1 MNDSTAQSAAVKKAE
16 HATRAADALVLFG
29 ITGDLAKKML
39 LPALYQLVRD
49 EKWDVPIVGVTRGG
63 WSVERLREHA
73 RDSVTQSGA
82 VDEEAFGRFS
92 DLLGLATIDYDDPS
106 SFRSIAEQIK
116 GCEFVAHYLAVPPQ
130 LYAKAAACLA
140 AVDLADNARLVVE
153 KPFGHDLESAR
164 ALQGE
169 LAKHFPEDRIRRVD
183 HYLGKDAVEDLL
195 TIRFANNMLRALMYR
210 DHVSSVQV
218 TMAENFDVAD
228 RGGFYDAT
236 GALRDVVQNHM
247 LQMLAYLVM
256 ESPRTD
262 APEDILDE
270 RARALR
276 AVRTV
281 QRADLVRGQY
291 EGFQDVQGVRP
302 VSTTETYA
310 ALRTYVDSDR
320 WSGVPFV
327 LRTGKALTASATE
340 ILVELNKVSP
350 DSYYTA
356 CSQDAAPNLIR
367 FRISPDAG
375 VTFDLLAQHE
385 GNAQRVDPVSA
396 TVDFTHLTGSGT
408 AAYRLVLGDAVSG
421 DPRRFTR
428 MDMVEESWRIVEEIL
443 DSDVMPSVYRVG
455 SWGPAEADALTEGGW
470 YLPSVARATDES

>member
-1 MNDSTAQSAAVKKAE
+1 MNDDSTAKSAAGQ
-16 HATRAADALVLFG
+16 ATQPADALVLFG

-63 WSVERLREHA
+63 WTVERLREHA
-73 RDSVTQSGA
+73 RDSVTQNGGLDEGA
-82 VDEEAFGRFS
+82 FTRFA
-92 DLLGLATIDYDDPS
+92 DLLRLATIDYDDPS
-106 SFRSIAEQIK
+106 SFRSIAEQTG
-116 GCEFVAHYLAVPPQ
+116 GCRFLAHYLAVPPQ
-130 LYAKAAACLA
+130 LYAKAASCLA
-140 AVDLADNARLVVE
+140 SVGLAENSRLVVE

-164 ALQGE
+164 ALQAE
-169 LAKHFPEDRIRRVD
+169 LIKHFPEERIRRVD

-195 TIRFANNMLRALMYR
+195 TIRFANNVLRALMHR
-210 DHVSSVQV
+210 HHVNSVQV

-228 RGGFYDAT
+228 RGGFYDTT

-256 ESPRTD
+256 ESPRTG
-262 APEDILDE
+262 APDDILDE

-276 AVRTV
+276 SIRTV
-281 QRADLVRGQY
+281 RHADYVRGQY
-291 EGFQDVQGVRP
+291 QGFKDVKGVRP
-302 VSTTETYA
+302 DSTTETYA

-320 WSGVPFV
+320 WADVPFV

-340 ILVELNKVSP
+340 IVVELNKVPSG
-350 DSYYTA
+350 SYYTE
-356 CSQDAAPNLIR
+356 CSKDAGPNLIR
-367 FRISPDAG
+367 FRISPAAG

-385 GNAQRVDPVSA
+385 GNAQEVDPVAA

-421 DPRRFTR
+421 DPRRFIR
-428 MDMVEESWRIVEEIL
+428 MDMVEESWRIVGDVL
-443 DSDVMPSVYRVG
+443 DADDAPTPYRTG
-455 SWGPAEADALTEGGW
+455 TWGPARADALTEGGW
-470 YLPSVARATDES
+470 HQPSTPSTS